1 MPAHAPLVAPP
12 GKQLHGEG
20 IALAHGP
27 TRAALRRGTA
37 KPPPHRVN
45 EHPAGPPCSQR
56 HGHRQLLAAAV
67 LQPLLHVTSPLTSCT
82 SPACHDGTVT
92 ESGCA
97 VWDRSWMGWSSP
109 EPLLVLRSWGAPG
122 ASVLPGLCAQQKG
135 ETGCYRLYIDKAS

>member
-20 IALAHGP
+20 IALAHDP

-37 KPPPHRVN
+37 KPPPHRLN
-45 EHPAGPPCSQR
+45 EHPAGPTCSQR
-56 HGHRQLLAAAV
+56 HGHRQLRATDV
-67 LQPLLHVTSPLTSCT
+67 LQPLFPLTSCM
-82 SPACHDGTVT
+82 SPACHDNTVT

-97 VWDRSWMGWSSP
+97 VWDCSRMGWSSP
-109 EPLLVLRSWGAPG
+109 EPLLGRRSWGAPS

-135 ETGCYRLYIDKAS
+135 DTGCYRLNIDKAS